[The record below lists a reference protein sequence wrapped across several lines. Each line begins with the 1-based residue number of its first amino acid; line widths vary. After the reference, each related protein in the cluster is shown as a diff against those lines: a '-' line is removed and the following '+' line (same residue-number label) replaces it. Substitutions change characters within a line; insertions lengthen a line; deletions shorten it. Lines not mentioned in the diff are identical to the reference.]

1 MVVSLLVWRSG
12 CIFAA
17 SIVFFAATDA
27 MLGVNVFNNAE
38 AVCDLGGILGAPLV
52 AG

>member
-1 MVVSLLVWRSG
+1 VVSLLVWGCG

-17 SIVFFAATDA
+17 SKVFFAATDA

-52 AG
+52 AD